1 MQAQQRQHGAARAL
15 LAACALGLGLGF
27 TAPQALAQADDP
39 GAARLAASQESAAL
53 ATAYTAAFA
62 AAQRDLSQ
70 FINHQLQLRPGAAPD
85 GFPLDV
91 RDVRELKDARIGYGF
106 PVYTIDPD
114 QLMKGRGSMKSM
126 ARHARQWRFVV
137 LLGERPIGL
146 ATVEQHE
153 GRFETVSY
161 GAAVLSKDLDALAQ
175 AHGNGDRSNLRLLR
189 IYQARSDLLEVET
202 AGGTRYAPLFSA
214 RASLPLQRAD
224 AFGRP
229 TAALADEAELLP
241 ALRAAVK
248 RNLDEHR

>member
-70 FINHQLQLRPGAAPD
+70 FINHQLQRGSAPE
-85 GFPLDV
+85 GFPFDV
-91 RDVRELKDARIGYGF
+91 QDPRSLKEARIGYGF

-114 QLMKGRGSMKSM
+114 QLLNGRGKMKSM
-126 ARHARQWRFVV
+126 ARHGNQWRFVV
-137 LLGERPIGL
+137 LLGDRPIGL
-146 ATVEQHE
+146 ATVERQQ
-153 GRFETVSY
+153 GRFETVGY
-161 GAAVLSKDLDALAQ
+161 GGAVLSKDLDALAQ
-175 AHGNGDRSNLRLLR
+175 AHGNADRSNLRLLR

-202 AGGTRYAPLFSA
+202 AGGTRFAPLFSA

>member
-1 MQAQQRQHGAARAL
+1 MQAQQRQYRMARVRASLVALALGIGLGMAGAAV
-15 LAACALGLGLGF
+15 
-27 TAPQALAQADDP
+27 QAQAADP
-39 GAARLAASQESAAL
+39 GAARQAAAGQS
-53 ATAYTAAFA
+53 AAFA

-70 FINHQLQLRPGAAPD
+70 FINHQLQRGAAPD

-91 RDVRELKDARIGYGF
+91 QDLRALKDARIGYGF

-114 QLMKGRGSMKSM
+114 QLMHGRGSMKSM
-126 ARHARQWRFVV
+126 ARHAQQWRFVV
-137 LLGERPIGL
+137 LLGERPIGM
-146 ATVEQHE
+146 ATVEQHG
-153 GRFETVSY
+153 GRYQTVAY
-161 GAAVLSKDLDALAQ
+161 GAAVLSKDLDALVA
-175 AHGNGDRSNLRLLR
+175 AHGNADRSNLRLLR

-202 AGGTRYAPLFSA
+202 AGGTRFAPLYSA